1 MTTDPI
7 EIKCPRCGQKTV
19 YSTVNKFRPFCS
31 ERCRLIDLG
40 DWASNK
46 FAIPVADK
54 TPIESESED
63 NDSNKIPS
71 NTEDSSESEN

>member
-1 MTTDPI
+1 MTTDSI

-31 ERCRLIDLG
+31 ERCKLIDLG

-46 FAIPVADK
+46 FAIPVVEK
-54 TPIESESED
+54 NPIESESEEVG
-63 NDSNKIPS
+63 SNQIPS
-71 NTEDSSESEN
+71 NIDGASENEN